1 MGKILTVQTIEGIL
15 YLVEVNYGMLRQQ
28 SSPDRLIEFGQ
39 LEEGGTHCRL
49 ARGGSK
55 LTHFK

>member
-1 MGKILTVQTIEGIL
+1 MGKILTVRTIEGIL

-39 LEEGGTHCRL
+39 LEEGGTH
-49 ARGGSK
+49 
-55 LTHFK
+55 